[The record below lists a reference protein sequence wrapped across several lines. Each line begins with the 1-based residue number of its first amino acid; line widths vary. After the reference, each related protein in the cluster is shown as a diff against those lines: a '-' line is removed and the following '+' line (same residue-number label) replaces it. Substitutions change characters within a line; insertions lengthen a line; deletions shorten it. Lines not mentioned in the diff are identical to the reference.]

1 MEASEL
7 DPRLL
12 QAFIAVAEHRSFT
25 RAAASLHRTQSA
37 LSMQIKR
44 LEDRLGA
51 PLFHR
56 RPGAVTPTAAGETLL
71 GYAHRIVA
79 LGEEALR
86 RLQEGRDVEGTVRLG
101 VMDDYAQIVLPTALQ
116 AFAHT
121 HPRVRIAIETGLTA
135 TMIDRLASD
144 FDLVVAMHPQ
154 GEGGGLLLRRER
166 SVWAASATHATEKLD
181 PLPVALY
188 PPGCLVRQWAIDAL
202 NADGR
207 RWNLSFVSQSLSAVE
222 SIAAQGLAITVVK
235 AGTFPARLRRLEE
248 KDGLPPLPDAD
259 IRLHR
264 ASDLSRPAAL
274 LASHLADALGDA
286 FESNPECR
294 E

>member
-25 RAAASLHRTQSA
+25 RAAAGLHRTQSA

-44 LEDRLGA
+44 LEDRLGSR
-51 PLFHR
+51 LFHR
-56 RPGAVTPTAAGETLL
+56 QPGSVTLTEAGETLL

-79 LGEEALR
+79 LSEEALH
-86 RLQEGRDVEGTVRLG
+86 RLQQECDIEGTVRLG
-101 VMDDYAQIVLPTALQ
+101 VMDDYAQIVLPPALQ
-116 AFAHT
+116 TFADT

-135 TMIDRLASD
+135 TMIDRLDSD
-144 FDLVVAMHPQ
+144 FDLVVAMHSK
-154 GEGGGLLLRRER
+154 GEGGGVLLREER
-166 SVWAASATHATEKLD
+166 PVWAASATHATENLD

-188 PPGCLVRQWAIDAL
+188 PQGCLIRQWAIDAL

-207 RWNLSFVSQSLSAVE
+207 RWNLSFVSQSLAAVE
-222 SIAAQGLAITVVK
+222 SITAQGLAVTVVK
-235 AGTFPARLRRLEE
+235 AGTFPPRLRRLD
-248 KDGLPPLPDAD
+248 KSDGLPTLPDAD

-264 ASDLSRPAAL
+264 AADLCRPAAL
-274 LASHLADALGDA
+274 LASHLMDVLAASPG
-286 FESNPECR
+286 CQ
-294 E
+294 